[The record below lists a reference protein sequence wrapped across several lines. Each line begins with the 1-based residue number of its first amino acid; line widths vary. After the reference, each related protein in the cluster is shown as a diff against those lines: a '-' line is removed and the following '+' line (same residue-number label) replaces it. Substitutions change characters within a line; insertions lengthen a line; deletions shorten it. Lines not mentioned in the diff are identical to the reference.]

1 MAHLPV
7 SLVDLGCGNLLP
19 SSPGFIPAICL
30 KTPHQRGMLF
40 DSRQKTCSAPQVGK
54 GLQPCP
60 LPLAILQGAIDRWG
74 LGRSRHLGRA
84 AFLNIRE
91 HRCSTCSRV
100 SSRTWSKD
108 HDC

>member
-19 SSPGFIPAICL
+19 SSPGFIPAICF

-54 GLQPCP
+54 RPQFGTHL
-60 LPLAILQGAIDRWG
+60 LAILQGALDRWG
-74 LGRSRHLGRA
+74 LGRRRHLGRA
-84 AFLNIRE
+84 VFQNIRE
-91 HRCSTCSRV
+91 HRCSTCSQM
-100 SSRTWSKD
+100 SRKTCSKD
-108 HDC
+108 HHC